1 MNSRITKQLPSESRQ
16 SLGKTDS
23 RYWAERIFKPISGTG
38 KKSPHWAMQLC
49 FKSKRLSFGLRTG
62 NKEAAA
68 RIARDIY
75 SDLLTL
81 GIDGTLAKHRPD
93 RADDKLEA
101 ATIGAWINA
110 ALKVFDGSPATFG
123 SYARSLRLIA
133 GDILSVSKSKKRF
146 AASKKSL
153 YRAKIEEAPLSVL
166 TPEAIQ
172 AWRIRFVAQAGKSPA
187 LQRTKKISANSLI
200 RQARSLFSKKI
211 LKFITGVQHP
221 SPIPFAGCEMFP
233 RESMRYNSTIDP
245 AALLQAANEELAITD
260 PEAFLTL
267 LLAIGA
273 GLRRGEIDKLLWRQ
287 IDFQAGT
294 IRIEATEAGGL
305 KSEDSAGA
313 VPIEAEFVAILRDY
327 YAKAT
332 GPFLIGGSS
341 AETESRDWGH
351 QYRCKGVFTR
361 LNAWLRKQG
370 VNTAKPLHTLRKE
383 AGSLIATAS
392 GIHAAS
398 RFLRHADIQVTA
410 MHYAD
415 HKERVTVGIGK
426 LLRYDEFYTTN
437 FAEITRGEDV
447 SKASS
452 RSK

>member
-1 MNSRITKQLPSESRQ
+1 MNRKTATQLPLISPKTKFS
-16 SLGKTDS
+16 KTDS
-23 RYWAERIFKPISGTG
+23 RYWTERIFKPVNSIGVE
-38 KKSPHWAMQLC
+38 SPHWMMRVA
-49 FKSKRLSFGLRTG
+49 FKGKRLAFGLRTG
-62 NKEAAA
+62 NKDAAT

-75 SDLLTL
+75 GDLLSL
-81 GIDGTLAKHRPD
+81 GIEGTLQKHRPD
-93 RADDKLEA
+93 SQTEPGSQAIIGEWIA
-101 ATIGAWINA
+101 AA
-110 ALKVFDGSPATFG
+110 ASVFDGRPATFG
-123 SYARSLRLIA
+123 GYSRALRLIA

-153 YRAKIEEAPLSVL
+153 YRAKIEEAPLNIL

-245 AALLQAANEELAITD
+245 GALLQAANEELAIRD
-260 PEAFLTL
+260 PDAFLTL

-287 IDFQAGT
+287 IDFQAGN

-313 VPIEAEFVAILRDY
+313 VPIEAEFVAILRGY

-341 AETESRDWGH
+341 TETESRDWGH
-351 QYRCKGVFTR
+351 QYRCEVVFTR

-383 AGSLIATAS
+383 AGSLVTTKS
-392 GIHAAS
+392 GILAAS

-415 HKERVTVGIGK
+415 HKERVTVGIGAF
-426 LLRYDEFYTTN
+426 LRPENVTAIEEVKHDRSGQP
-437 FAEITRGEDV
+437 A
-447 SKASS
+447 KS
-452 RSK
+452 RFQ

>member
-1 MNSRITKQLPSESRQ
+1 
-16 SLGKTDS
+16 
-23 RYWAERIFKPISGTG
+23 
-38 KKSPHWAMQLC
+38 MQLC

-101 ATIGAWINA
+101 STIGAWINA
-110 ALKVFDGSPATFG
+110 ATKVFDGSPATFG

-166 TPEAIQ
+166 TPEAVQ

-211 LKFITGVQHP
+211 LKFITGIQHP
-221 SPIPFAGCEMFP
+221 NPIPFAGCEMFP

-245 AALLQAANEELAITD
+245 AALLQAANEELTNTD
-260 PEAFLTL
+260 PDAFLAL

-313 VPIEAEFVAILRDY
+313 VPIEAEFAAILRGY

-383 AGSLIATAS
+383 AGSLVATAS

-415 HKERVTVGIGK
+415 HKERTTVGIGAF
-426 LLRYDEFYTTN
+426 LRPEN
-437 FAEITRGEDV
+437 VAEIIDTEPNQEQAKPAKQQAHGGR
-447 SKASS
+447 
-452 RSK
+452 

>member
-101 ATIGAWINA
+101 ATIGAWINDA
-110 ALKVFDGSPATFG
+110 TKVFDGSPATFG

-146 AASKKSL
+146 AASKKSV

-172 AWRIRFVAQAGKSPA
+172 AWRIRFVAQAGKSPV

-245 AALLQAANEELAITD
+245 GALLQAANKELAITD

-313 VPIEAEFVAILRDY
+313 VPIEAEFVAILRGY

-351 QYRCKGVFTR
+351 QYRCKGVFKRIRPANYISRVDKRCDIVGGCVTR
-361 LNAWLRKQG
+361 SLSTTARLLPSRQPLPNRALYCTGAVRGRIHAVG
-370 VNTAKPLHTLRKE
+370 VN
-383 AGSLIATAS
+383 S
-392 GIHAAS
+392 AADFTPDS
-398 RFLRHADIQVTA
+398 PR
-410 MHYAD
+410 
-415 HKERVTVGIGK
+415 RV
-426 LLRYDEFYTTN
+426 
-437 FAEITRGEDV
+437 
-447 SKASS
+447 SW
-452 RSK
+452 